1 MSEST
6 FRPRPRLLLVDDNYD
21 NLEILTVILSGKYSV
36 TSCTSAAEALRVLE
50 DVRPDLLV
58 LDIRM
63 APVDGVQCLEAI
75 RAVRGYART
84 PAIAL
89 TAFARPVEREAF
101 LAAGFQGVVT
111 KPILDHR
118 ALERLIDTLV
128 ESGRSVGSS
137 IEALSMRA
145 SHVNGVSHPAVAGGS
160 S

>member
-1 MSEST
+1 MCLTGVDYFST
-6 FRPRPRLLLVDDNYD
+6 L
-21 NLEILTVILSGKYSV
+21 
-36 TSCTSAAEALRVLE
+36 
-50 DVRPDLLV
+50 
-58 LDIRM
+58 
-63 APVDGVQCLEAI
+63 
-75 RAVRGYART
+75 GYQ
-84 PAIAL
+84 PSI
-89 TAFARPVEREAF
+89 AF